1 MKARLTD
8 ERFSDP
14 AWIFERKLDGVR
26 CLAFRAPRTVH
37 LRSRTHHLLDRSY
50 PELVEAVARQDCE
63 DFVADGEIVAFA
75 GRLPSFSRL
84 QGRM

>member
-1 MKARLTD
+1 MERHRPRARREVSSALDSLSAEERAVLRRDAQPRPLEPMKARLTD

-37 LRSRTHHLLDRSY
+37 LRSSTHHLLDRS
-50 PELVEAVARQDCE
+50 
-63 DFVADGEIVAFA
+63 
-75 GRLPSFSRL
+75 
-84 QGRM
+84 